1 MNLNFIPATEAG
13 RDTISALYTRAFP
26 EEERIAY
33 PMLEIRA
40 QYEDAELLT
49 VLDGEQPIGML
60 FLVQYQDLVLILY
73 FAVLEELRNQ
83 GYGAAILCKLA
94 ERYAGCRLFLDIEAV
109 DAAQPGHAMR
119 ARRRNFYLRNRF
131 SSTNRTYTWK
141 GMTFEI
147 LSYGGD
153 VTREECRALI
163 REFKAKM
170 PT

>member
-1 MNLNFIPATEAG
+1 MNLHVIPVTEAD
-13 RDTISALYTRAFP
+13 RDTIFALYTRAFP

-33 PMLEIRA
+33 PALEIRA

-49 VLDGEQPIGML
+49 VLDGEQPVGML

-73 FAVLEELRNQ
+73 FSVLEELRNQ
-83 GYGAAILCKLA
+83 GYGAAILRKLA

-109 DAAQPGHAMR
+109 DEAQPGHTMR
-119 ARRRNFYLRNRF
+119 VRRRNFYLRNGF

-153 VTREECRALI
+153 VTREDCRALI
-163 REFKAKM
+163 RELKAKM
-170 PT
+170 PK